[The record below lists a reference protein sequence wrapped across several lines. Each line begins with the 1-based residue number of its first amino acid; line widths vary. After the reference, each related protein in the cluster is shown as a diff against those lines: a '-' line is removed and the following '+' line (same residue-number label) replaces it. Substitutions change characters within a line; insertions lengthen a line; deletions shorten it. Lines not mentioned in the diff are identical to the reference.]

1 MSSPK
6 NSFNDAAFN
15 SARDGMEAVFEAVA
29 IYEKE
34 GKKTAY
40 VSDVTLWIERP
51 LYADWIKATYA
62 DVSKVSF
69 GASEKNIFN
78 QAKKALGIQDAP
90 KGQQLFS
97 GALYLDE
104 EKKPPGLKID
114 PHAVPPMM

>member
-1 MSSPK
+1 MSSAR

-15 SARDGMEAVFEAVA
+15 AAREGMEAVFEKVE
-29 IYEKE
+29 IFEKE
-34 GKKTAY
+34 GKKTAF
-40 VSDVTLWIERP
+40 VSDVTLWVERP
-51 LYADWIKATYA
+51 LYADWIKSTYN

-97 GALYLDE
+97 GALYLEAD
-104 EKKPPGLKID
+104 KKPYGLKPD
-114 PHAVPPMM
+114 PTLMPPMM